1 MMVHDSTGLTCKEVV
16 ELVTEFL
23 GNTLDPRER
32 VRLEQHLL
40 VCPPCTLHL
49 AQVKTT
55 IDLTAMLRT
64 EAAPGDANQE
74 LIDRFRSWSRK

>member
-1 MMVHDSTGLTCKEVV
+1 MAHDSTNLTCKEVV

-23 GNTLDPRER
+23 GNTLDPKER

-55 IDLTAMLRT
+55 IDYAGMLRT
-64 EAAPGDANQE
+64 EPAPGDINQE
-74 LIDRFRSWSRK
+74 LLERFRAWSRK